1 MFLRSIFLVI
11 LLIFT
16 FANAETFANKCQMKN
31 NKHPNE
37 IFLILGS
44 NIPRIWVQR
53 LEMIQHIQKNN
64 GNPTIWISANQ
75 KEISQWKQYK
85 FNHNLNNVTVIPL
98 FSKNTAENIIC
109 SLSHWKEHTFDA
121 KMPIW
126 NIVSHDFHMNRLH
139 HILQRVKSF
148 LQPGMVFYHQSVS
161 VINDISE
168 HDLKW
173 ITLHEKEVLKNV
185 EIDVQNALRETKCG
199 KMLYN

>member
-1 MFLRSIFLVI
+1 MFVRSIFFTT

-16 FANAETFANKCQMKN
+16 FSDVSTSANICQIKN

-44 NIPRIWVQR
+44 SIPRIWFQR
-53 LEMIQHIQKNN
+53 LEMIKDIQKNN
-64 GNPTIWISANQ
+64 GKPTIWISANQ
-75 KEISQWKQYK
+75 KEISQWNQYR
-85 FNHNLNNVTVIPL
+85 FNHNLNNVTVIPQ
-98 FSKNTAENIIC
+98 FSNNTAENIIC
-109 SLSHWKEHTFDA
+109 SLSHWKEYTLDA

-148 LQPGMVFYHQSVS
+148 LPPGMVFYHQSVS
-161 VINDISE
+161 VINDVSE

-173 ITLHEKEVLKNV
+173 ITPLEKELLKNV
-185 EIDVQNALRETKCG
+185 DIDVQNALRETKCG

>member
-1 MFLRSIFLVI
+1 MFVRSIFFTT

-16 FANAETFANKCQMKN
+16 FSDVETSANTCQMKN

-44 NIPRIWVQR
+44 SIPRIWYQR
-53 LEMIQHIQKNN
+53 LEMIKDIQKNN
-64 GNPTIWISANQ
+64 GKPTIWISAND
-75 KEISQWKQYK
+75 KEILQWNRYK
-85 FNHNLNNVTVIPL
+85 FNHNINNVTVIPQ
-98 FSKNTAENIIC
+98 FSNNTAENIIC
-109 SLSHWKEHTFDA
+109 SLSYWKEHTFNA

-139 HILQRVKSF
+139 HILKRVKSF
-148 LQPGMVFYHQSVS
+148 LPPGMVFYHQSVS
-161 VINDISE
+161 VINDVSE

-173 ITLHEKEVLKNV
+173 ITPLEKELLKNV
-185 EIDVQNALRETKCG
+185 DIDVQNALRETKCG